1 MSTAE
6 LLLTWVMPIVGFA
19 LALQILLLQIPSAEP
34 HSRLWSAMYTHFGA
48 HGVRVICK
56 CIALTLTAGIPL
68 AIIIQRLSTSP
79 SVANM
84 EILMVLVF
92 FANLAAL
99 FLVYVDKEL
108 WDALT
113 NRPEQLP
120 KVIRNARIIFATCMV
135 LLGVMLRLA
144 WSEGMRR
151 EQELR
156 RLEESLDL
164 HPPIWK
170 VTQRTAAS
178 LRANAQ
184 YDLRMV
190 EEHLNDLFRASS
202 TSDDLLIE
210 VPNSHIVWQRWS
222 VLDDLVHTLCRH
234 AALAAERRDWL
245 RCSQSLS
252 LALLTMKRIAE
263 LPLPKELRKSPLPKQ
278 ASARLDALSHV
289 SAQQQILQLQLY
301 RIASISPAHRQSLA
315 GALQQGEHVRVLL
328 TAWTAKTQQALRHPS
343 QSSQQQIMQLLYHS
357 LPQLLTE
364 FDRWQRSIDEGI
376 ERIETTPSTN

>member
-1 MSTAE
+1 MNTAE

-19 LALQILLLQIPSAEP
+19 LALQILLLPADP
-34 HSRLWSAMYTHFGA
+34 HGRLWSAMYTRFGA
-48 HGVRVICK
+48 HRVRVICRR
-56 CIALTLTAGIPL
+56 IALTLTAGIPL
-68 AIIIQRLSTSP
+68 AIIIQWLSTSP
-79 SVANM
+79 SVANVEM
-84 EILMVLVF
+84 LMVLVY

-99 FLVYVDKEL
+99 SLIYVDKEL
-108 WDALT
+108 WNALM

-120 KVIRNARIIFATCMV
+120 KVIRNARIILATCMV
-135 LLGVMLRLA
+135 LLGVMLWLA
-144 WSEGMRR
+144 WSEEVRR
-151 EQELR
+151 DQELR

-164 HPPIWK
+164 RPPIWK

-184 YDLRMV
+184 YDLHMV
-190 EEHLNDLFRASS
+190 GEHLNDLFRASS

-222 VLDDLVHTLCRH
+222 VLDDLVYTLCRH

-245 RCSQSLS
+245 RCRRSLS
-252 LALLTMKRIAE
+252 LALLAMKRIAE

-278 ASARLDALSHV
+278 ASARLDAVSHV
-289 SAQQQILQLQLY
+289 VAQQQILQLQLY

-328 TAWTAKTQQALRHPS
+328 TAWTTKTQQILRRPS
-343 QSSQQQIMQLLYHS
+343 QSSQQQITQLLHHS

-364 FDRWQRSIDEGI
+364 FDRWQRYIDEGI
-376 ERIETTPSTN
+376 ESIGTTPSADR